1 MSHGICFFKQFRSNT
16 FLRCSRYP
24 VSATKLSRGARPRS
38 YLEKKKPT
46 MTTYVTLQEIDQA
59 ADAVRA
65 RTSQQP
71 RVGLILGSGLND
83 LANTVE
89 KADIVSF
96 GDLPNWPRSTVH
108 GHAGRLVI
116 GELEGQSVMVMQGR
130 VHFYE
135 GYSMSQITLPV
146 RVMKR
151 LGLEMLFVTNAA
163 GGVNPE
169 FEPGDVML
177 ITDNLNMVGMAGA
190 NPLMGPNIDELGP
203 RFPDMSRSYDD
214 ELMNLARK
222 AAQENN
228 IPLREGV
235 YCALSGPSFESPAD
249 LRFLRLAGTDAV
261 GMSTVPEVIV
271 ARHAGMR
278 VLGLSGISN
287 KANLDGSTVTTHEEV
302 IEAGKVITPKIEKIV
317 RGILRTL

>member
-1 MSHGICFFKQFRSNT
+1 
-16 FLRCSRYP
+16 
-24 VSATKLSRGARPRS
+24 
-38 YLEKKKPT
+38 
-46 MTTYVTLQEIDQA
+46 MTPFVTLQEIDQA
-59 ADAVRA
+59 AEAVRA
-65 RTSQQP
+65 RTSHQP
-71 RVGLILGSGLND
+71 QVGLILGSGLND
-83 LANTVE
+83 LANSVE
-89 KADIVSF
+89 RADVIPF
-96 GDLPNWPRSTVH
+96 GDLPNWPRSTVE

-116 GELEGQSVMVMQGR
+116 GELEGQSVLVMQGR
-130 VHFYE
+130 VHYYE

-163 GGVNPE
+163 GGVNPD
-169 FEPGDVML
+169 FAPGDVML
-177 ITDNLNMVGMAGA
+177 IKDNLNLVGMAGA

-203 RFPDMSRSYDD
+203 RFPDMGRAYDH
-214 ELMNLARK
+214 ELMDLARQ
-222 AAQENN
+222 AAREKD
-228 IPLREGV
+228 IILREGV
-235 YCALSGPSFESPAD
+235 YCGLSGPSFESPAD

-287 KANLDGSTVTTHEEV
+287 KANLDGSTLTTHEEV

-317 RGILRTL
+317 RGVLRAL